1 MTDYLERSK
10 QLLGE
15 DKIESLKD
23 KTILVIGIGGVG
35 GTAVEALARSGFKK
49 LILIDSDKVDVSNL
63 NRQVLFTAEDVGK
76 SKVEVAKK
84 RLLSISNDLI
94 IKTFETKVVPGSL
107 ERLGLGKVDFI
118 VDAIDFVE
126 GKLHIY
132 EYAIRNKIP
141 FISSLGMGNRI
152 DPEQVFVTKLN
163 KTENDPLAKKIRY
176 LAKQKGLDLKE
187 IHVVFS
193 KEIPLIKSPKPA
205 SMMMVP
211 STAGL
216 IIAKYVLSTVLQWY
230 IILTR

>member
-49 LILIDSDKVDVSNL
+49 FILIDSDKVDVSNL

-84 RLLSISNDLI
+84 RLLSINSDLV

-132 EYAIRNKIP
+132 EYALRNKIP

-216 IIAKYVLSTVLQWY
+216 IIAKYVLSTVLQ
-230 IILTR
+230 